1 MAGIKN
7 LKIRNPIGK
16 IGELFSNIIR
26 VFKIKTLRDKFL
38 VVLVVLIVFRI
49 IANIPVPGIDTEQ
62 LKQFFDQFQV
72 FGLINAFTGGSMQRM
87 SIVMLGLGPYI
98 TATVILQLLMM
109 VFPKLE
115 KLYKEEG
122 EAGKD
127 KFNQYGRILTVPL
140 AAFQSYAMLGLFQ
153 KQGVITGLSPLTL
166 FSSIV
171 SISAGTIFLM
181 WLSEVITEKGIG
193 QGTSIIICAGIISS
207 FPQNILQIYLALSQ
221 QQMQIIPYL
230 IFFALA
236 LLIIFGVV
244 VVTQAQRNIPVS
256 YAKRVRGRKMYGGA
270 KTYLPLNINPA
281 GVMPI
286 IFALSLLTLPGM
298 IANFFVG
305 AEGTIGQVAQKI
317 SALTNNSLVYSTA
330 YFVLVFL
337 FTFFY
342 TMIIFDP
349 ESVAQNLK
357 SSGGFIPG
365 HRPGEPTA
373 KYLSYVLNRI
383 LPLGALFLAT
393 IALAPSLIGQLTG
406 VTSFQFLV
414 GGTSLLILVS
424 VVLQLYQEIKAYVKM
439 QEL

>member
-1 MAGIKN
+1 MPIIKN
-7 LKIRNPIGK
+7 LKIKNPVGK
-16 IGELFSNIIR
+16 IGGFFSNIAK
-26 VFKIKTLRDKFL
+26 VFKIRSLREKL
-38 VVLVVLIVFRI
+38 LVVLIVLIVFRV

-62 LKQFFDQFQV
+62 LKQFFSQFQV
-72 FGLINAFTGGSMQRM
+72 FGLINAFTGGSMERM

-109 VFPKLE
+109 VFPQLE
-115 KLYKEEG
+115 RLYKEEG
-122 EAGKD
+122 ESGRE
-127 KFNQYGRILTVPL
+127 KFNQYGRVLTVPL
-140 AAFQSYAMLGLFQ
+140 AIFQSYAMLGLFQ
-153 KQGVITGLSPLTL
+153 KQGVITALSPFALV
-166 FSSIV
+166 SSIV
-171 SISAGTIFLM
+171 SISAGTVFLM
-181 WLSEVITEKGIG
+181 WLSEIITEKGIG

-207 FPQNILQIYLALSQ
+207 FPQNIFQIYLTLSQ
-221 QQMQIIPYL
+221 GQMQLIPYL

-236 LLIIFGVV
+236 LAIIFGVV
-244 VVTQAQRNIPVS
+244 LVTQAKRNIPVS

-298 IANFFVG
+298 IANFFIG
-305 AEGTIGQVAQKI
+305 AEGTAGQIAQKI
-317 SALTNNSLVYSTA
+317 SVLSNNSLIYSAA

-349 ESVAQNLK
+349 ENVAQNLQG
-357 SSGGFIPG
+357 SGGFIPG

-373 KYLSYVLNRI
+373 RHLSYVLNRI

-393 IALAPSLIGQLTG
+393 IALAPSLIGQFTG
-406 VTSFQFLV
+406 ITSFQFLV

-424 VVLQLYQEIKAYVKM
+424 VVLELYQEIKAYVQM
-439 QEL
+439 REL

>member
-1 MAGIKN
+1 MPIIKN
-7 LKIRNPIGK
+7 LKIKNPVGK
-16 IGELFSNIIR
+16 IGGFFSNIAK
-26 VFKIKTLRDKFL
+26 VFKIRSLREKL
-38 VVLVVLIVFRI
+38 LVVLIVLIVFRV

-62 LKQFFDQFQV
+62 LKQFFSQFQV
-72 FGLINAFTGGSMQRM
+72 FGLINAFTGGSMERM

-109 VFPKLE
+109 VFPQLE
-115 KLYKEEG
+115 RLYKEEG
-122 EAGKD
+122 ESGRE
-127 KFNQYGRILTVPL
+127 KFNQYGRVLTVPL
-140 AAFQSYAMLGLFQ
+140 AIFQSYAMLGLFQ
-153 KQGVITGLSPLTL
+153 KQGVITALSPFALV
-166 FSSIV
+166 SSII
-171 SISAGTIFLM
+171 SISAGTVFLM
-181 WLSEVITEKGIG
+181 WLSEIITEKGIG

-207 FPQNILQIYLALSQ
+207 FPQNIFQIYLTLSQ
-221 QQMQIIPYL
+221 GQMQLIPYL

-236 LLIIFGVV
+236 LAIIFGVV
-244 VVTQAQRNIPVS
+244 LVTQAKRNIPVS

-298 IANFFVG
+298 IANFFIG
-305 AEGTIGQVAQKI
+305 AEGTAGQIAQKI
-317 SALTNNSLVYSTA
+317 SVLSNNSLIYSAA

-349 ESVAQNLK
+349 ENVAQNLQG
-357 SSGGFIPG
+357 SGGFIPG

-373 KYLSYVLNRI
+373 RHLSYVLNRI

-393 IALAPSLIGQLTG
+393 IALAPSLIGQFTG
-406 VTSFQFLV
+406 ITSFQFLV

-424 VVLQLYQEIKAYVKM
+424 VVLELYQEIKAYVQM
-439 QEL
+439 REL